1 MCDNKRS
8 TPETPSFEH
17 KRAER
22 RKMLGHLDIK
32 HDLLISALDSFN
44 GGGDH
49 VVTKKTLQSFPIMEW
64 VDLNPKVS
72 IRRRQN
78 LHGDVL
84 VFDTVMQ
91 PKGEFGMHLHPDCT
105 ETCDVISGCLADL
118 MTNDEYT
125 EGQSV
130 FYEAGVKHIPVS
142 ITNTTLR
149 VYFK

>member
-1 MCDNKRS
+1 MCENKI
-8 TPETPSFEH
+8 TPKAPSFEH
-17 KRAER
+17 KRGER
-22 RKMLGHLDIK
+22 QKMLSHLDVK

-49 VVTKKTLQSFPIMEW
+49 IVTKKTLQSFKIMEW
-64 VDLNPKVS
+64 VDLNPRVR
-72 IRRRQN
+72 IRRREN

-105 ETCDVISGCLADL
+105 ETCDVITGTLIDL
-118 MTNDEYT
+118 MHNAEFKQGETAYFD
-125 EGQSV
+125 S
-130 FYEAGVKHIPVS
+130 GVKHIPISLTHTV
-142 ITNTTLR
+142 LK